1 MDLTAGNGVGRPFNQ
16 IFVLNLVDPSQP
28 KSKPRNP
35 DSAKSVPLTTQAPAF
50 TSASST
56 IFTVNVSG
64 TFSVKATGSPVPT
77 ISESGTLPLE
87 VKFKPKSGTGTL
99 SGIPAAGTG
108 GSYVLTFTASN
119 GVGNAAIQTFTLK
132 VDQLP
137 VITSANAA
145 SFTVQTHGSFLIT
158 ASGYPAAA
166 LSESGSLPSGVTFLD
181 NGNGTATLSG
191 TTSVK
196 AKYSITVTAN
206 NGVGSPATQPFTL
219 TVQALPKCTLTWNGD
234 SSDNWA
240 TASNWAPAR
249 APTTTDWACVPAG
262 TPNLPVQLSG
272 TSTIKGITNGG
283 AISVTGSLSLSTASQ
298 PSSSTGSLTLQGTL
312 SVAGPLGISGHLSAS
327 GDLAGTGV
335 TTISPSGSLDLFSLN
350 VDGGTLVNEGS
361 GTAEASSGMYVAAGA
376 TFTNQGSLT
385 LDSSSYVY
393 GGCAIAA
400 TPTSSAVPAGVMN
413 STGSITSTATSG
425 FPASIGY
432 PYNNYCLVFNDSGP
446 ITIASNE
453 LDLGG
458 ATSLNSGASITG
470 PSSTTLGVEYGSV
483 TLNSGASISGPGTID
498 GNGTLVLN
506 TNLTALAVHVST
518 VSGPGNLT
526 VTSDLDVSN
535 LEGPGTVTA
544 TSAATFESSSL
555 NVDGG
560 TLVNEGSGTAEANS
574 GMYVAAGATF
584 TNQGSLTL
592 DSSSYVYGGC
602 AIAATPTS
610 SAVPAGVMNSTGSI
624 TSTATSGFPAS
635 IGYPYNNYCLVFNDS
650 GPITIASNELDL
662 GGATSLNSGASITGP
677 SSTTLGVEYG
687 SVTLNSGASI
697 SGPGTIDGNGTLV
710 LNTNLTALAVHVST
724 VSGPGNLTVTSDL
737 DVSNLE
743 GPGGVTV
750 ASGATFESSSLNVD
764 GGTLVN
770 EGSGTAE
777 ASLGYVCG
785 GWGHFHQSG
794 FVDLGLVELRLR
806 WLRHCGD
813 ADVVGCARRCDE
825 QHWVD
830 HLDGHVWFP
839 GVDRLPV

>member
-1 MDLTAGNGVGRPFNQ
+1 MNEGSGTAE
-16 IFVLNLVDPSQP
+16 
-28 KSKPRNP
+28 
-35 DSAKSVPLTTQAPAF
+35 
-50 TSASST
+50 ASSGMY
-56 IFTVNVSG
+56 V
-64 TFSVKATGSPVPT
+64 
-77 ISESGTLPLE
+77 
-87 VKFKPKSGTGTL
+87 
-99 SGIPAAGTG
+99 AAGA
-108 GSYVLTFTASN
+108 TFTN
-119 GVGNAAIQTFTLK
+119 Q
-132 VDQLP
+132 
-137 VITSANAA
+137 
-145 SFTVQTHGSFLIT
+145 
-158 ASGYPAAA
+158 
-166 LSESGSLPSGVTFLD
+166 
-181 NGNGTATLSG
+181 
-191 TTSVK
+191 
-196 AKYSITVTAN
+196 
-206 NGVGSPATQPFTL
+206 
-219 TVQALPKCTLTWNGD
+219 
-234 SSDNWA
+234 
-240 TASNWAPAR
+240 
-249 APTTTDWACVPAG
+249 
-262 TPNLPVQLSG
+262 
-272 TSTIKGITNGG
+272 
-283 AISVTGSLSLSTASQ
+283 
-298 PSSSTGSLTLQGTL
+298 GSLTLDSSSYVYGGCAIAATPTSSAVPAGVMNSTGSITSTATSGFPASIGYPYNNYCLVFNDSGPITIASNELDLGGATSLNSGASITGPSSTTLGVEYGSVTLNSGASISGPGTIDGNGTL
-312 SVAGPLGISGHLSAS
+312 VLNTNLTALAVHVSTVSGPGNLTVTSDLDVSNLEGPGGVTVAS
-327 GDLAGTGV
+327 GATFE
-335 TTISPSGSLDLFSLN
+335 SSSLN

-697 SGPGTIDGNGTLV
+697 SGPGTIDVNGTLV
-710 LNTNLTALAVHVST
+710 ADNGISLSKVNLNGTI
-724 VSGPGNLTVTSDL
+724 
-737 DVSNLE
+737 E
-743 GPGGVTV
+743 I
-750 ASGATFESSSLNVD
+750 ASGAVVRASSVPSLSGTIELDGTGNFGELMVSGIVSLSSPSLYFTNSGYTPNCGASVTAVQAGSLSGSIGYVS
-764 GGTLVN
+764 GGTLPLG
-770 EGSGTAE
+770 GSWTVA
-777 ASLGYVCG
+777 ATPS
-785 GWGHFHQSG
+785 S
-794 FVDLGLVELRLR
+794 
-806 WLRHCGD
+806 
-813 ADVVGCARRCDE
+813 A
-825 QHWVD
+825 
-830 HLDGHVWFP
+830 
-839 GVDRLPV
+839 GVLMSC